1 LIKWGQDPGDFRSKK
16 LGKTV
21 QGLKS
26 QKNIWLP
33 FIAAIGANVIWGSTF
48 LASKK
53 VLAIAPP
60 FTAIAIRFSIAIF
73 LLFLVGLL
81 KKNNYQMKLL
91 KENGADLLRLGVLS
105 YTVLYAVQMYGLKYI
120 SSAQSAVIMMLA
132 PIFTVLFESIRT
144 SNVSKMDSLSV
155 LTGFAGAFVLIKS
168 TYNELSF
175 DYSLIG
181 FLLTLVASICLS
193 YSVILTKKLH
203 EKSQSKYSEKLSIFN
218 LTFATMV
225 IGTIGILPFSFFE
238 VLSGTMNFSGI
249 SSEFYLWSLY
259 LGIICSVLAFL
270 SWNWAIIYANPVV
283 TAVSMYLKTPV
294 AILLAAVFLA
304 EQLNHLFYL
313 GFLLIL
319 VPLFLKQ
326 LLTIRLKV

>member
-1 LIKWGQDPGDFRSKK
+1 M
-16 LGKTV
+16 
-21 QGLKS
+21 KS

-33 FIAAIGANVIWGSTF
+33 FFAAISANVIWGSTF

-60 FTAIAIRFSIAIF
+60 FTAIAIRFLIAIF
-73 LLFLVGLL
+73 LLFFVGFL
-81 KKNNYQMKLL
+81 KKNNYQMKLM
-91 KENGADLLRLGVLS
+91 KQNGSDLLRLGLIS

-120 SSAQSAVIMMLA
+120 SSAQSAVIMMLS
-132 PIFTVLFESIRT
+132 PIFTVLIESIRT
-144 SNVSKMDSLSV
+144 SKISKMDSLSV
-155 LTGFAGAFVLIKS
+155 FTGFAGAFVLIKS
-168 TYNELSF
+168 THNELSF
-175 DYSLIG
+175 DYSLNG

-193 YSVILTKKLH
+193 YGVVLTKKLH

-218 LTFATMV
+218 LTLATMV
-225 IGTIGILPFSFFE
+225 IGTIGIIPFSIYE
-238 VLSGTMNFSGI
+238 VTSGAIHFYGI

-259 LGIICSVLAFL
+259 LGIVCSGLAFL

-319 VPLFLKQ
+319 IPLFLKQ
-326 LLTIRLKV
+326 LLTIRREV